1 MKGNPTH
8 YDPERRL
15 VHYRDG
21 NAEGKAAE
29 SFFIERALVK
39 FKRYGQPDWLLWAID
54 NGLPGLSESPAARAV
69 IAEAVSGKTRKRG
82 ESPARNLKADELKEN
97 ILSLVWF
104 HQGRGLPVHYNADS
118 TAQGETACSTAA
130 AELGCSAS
138 YCHQVWKKAGGDNPQ
153 SKTQQIMRCMMMVDG
168 KMNR

>member
-1 MKGNPTH
+1 MNGNPTH

-29 SFFIERALVK
+29 SFFIERALLK
-39 FKRYGQPDWLLWAID
+39 FKRYGQPDWLLWAIE

-69 IAEAVSGKTRKRG
+69 IAEAVSGKPRKRG
-82 ESPARNLKADELKEN
+82 DSPSRNLKADQHKES

-118 TAQGETACSTAA
+118 TAKGETACSTAA
-130 AELGCSAS
+130 AELGLTAGR
-138 YCHQVWKKAGGDNPQ
+138 CHQVWKNAGGDNPK
-153 SKTQQIMRCMMMVDG
+153 SKAHQIMRVLYMVDG